1 MRWPRSWTARLLA
14 RLWVATVLL
23 ALLWPLAYAVWLSF
37 TPGELLEPPARLGD
51 WSLRWYHEF
60 WGRPQWTAGLWTSLE
75 VAVLASL
82 GALAGGVGLA
92 VALARHRQAGSG
104 DGGAGRR
111 WLSFLSFAV
120 LSPLFVPGV
129 VLGMALL
136 PWMRALGLWGTHIS
150 LAAAHALWSLP
161 LVYLVVQAALA
172 DLDPDLEH
180 AARSLGARPLTVF
193 RRITLP
199 VLAPALAVGGV
210 IAFVLSL
217 NEFFMALFLGTPAV
231 ETLPK
236 VIWPELRYTL
246 TPLVA
251 AASGVTLLLTLV
263 GLVVAARLVGL
274 DRLLGE
280 RP

>member
-1 MRWPRSWTARLLA
+1 MRWPRPWTARLLA
-14 RLWVATVLL
+14 RLWVGTVLL

-37 TPGELLEPPARLGD
+37 TPGELLEPPAHLGD
-51 WSLRWYHEF
+51 WSLRWYREF

-75 VAVLASL
+75 VATLAAL

-92 VALARHRQAGSG
+92 VALTRYRAP
-104 DGGAGRR
+104 DGTGRR

-120 LSPLFVPGV
+120 LLPLFVPGV

-136 PWMRALGLWGTHIS
+136 PWMRALGLWGTRVS

-161 LVYLVVQAALA
+161 LVYLVVQSALA

-274 DRLLGE
+274 DGLLGE